1 MFIISGKF
9 ELSREYPD
17 YFKYLSRWWYTL
29 LRDLKVRKATTRKI
43 LESFYGSLPDTDDNG
58 KQRCSKFSYYIFGSQ
73 CEGTSFLEINSDVD
87 RVYVPESLPVVL
99 DISEAQH
106 NSRCF
111 RVVQD
116 PNTPAGYVKLQ
127 CVINGNPQYLYTSV
141 QMKRNRCLSPIYR
154 IDYRNRKVLTLS
166 HRKLLCMV
174 LPEQMKQQTL
184 WLLVIM

>member
-17 YFKYLSRWWYTL
+17 YFKYLSRWWYILLDSATEICTE
-29 LRDLKVRKATTRKI
+29 LRDLKVRKAITREI

-58 KQRCSKFSYYIFGSQ
+58 KQKCSKFSYYIFGSQ
-73 CEGTSFLEINSDVD
+73 CEETSFLKINSDVD
-87 RVYVPESLPVVL
+87 RVYVPVGLPVVL

-116 PNTPAGYVKLQ
+116 PNTHAGYVKLQ
-127 CVINGNPQYLYTSV
+127 CVIYGNPQYLYTSV
-141 QMKRNRCLSPIYR
+141 QGRGIVVYR
-154 IDYRNRKVLTLS
+154 
-166 HRKLLCMV
+166 
-174 LPEQMKQQTL
+174 
-184 WLLVIM
+184 